1 MSVAPTIGSWLHAG
15 LGSDLMNDGLGLVT
29 VPRTRRML
37 PLPVHPLGSL
47 RCYLDR
53 VTLKYV
59 ACDLARMATG
69 LAADID

>member
-1 MSVAPTIGSWLHAG
+1 
-15 LGSDLMNDGLGLVT
+15 MNDGLGLVT